1 MDELTGKVA
10 VVTGAASGIGLGLTR
25 AFLAEG
31 MKVVM
36 ADIEEAALD
45 DAVVGLGPDAEV
57 VGVVCDVSDPA
68 QVDGLRDT
76 ALHHFGGAHVV
87 VNNAGVSTGG
97 PAWTHT
103 PEDWEWVLGVN
114 LIGVVNG
121 VRTFTPLFIDQGEGH
136 IVNTASMAGL
146 SSPPFMSVYNVSKH
160 GVVTLSE
167 TLFADLA
174 MVGADGVGV
183 SVLCPGW
190 VKTQIHE
197 AYRNR
202 PATSTAEAQAPSDAA
217 AGMTDVI
224 GGLIAN
230 GLEPDDVAAQVVDA
244 IKTRRFYVI
253 THPEWMPMVT
263 GRTRRIAEGADPGI
277 AGGEESVAAGLG

>member
-121 VRTFTPLFIDQGEGH
+121 VRTFTP
-136 IVNTASMAGL
+136 
-146 SSPPFMSVYNVSKH
+146 
-160 GVVTLSE
+160 
-167 TLFADLA
+167 
-174 MVGADGVGV
+174 
-183 SVLCPGW
+183 
-190 VKTQIHE
+190 
-197 AYRNR
+197 
-202 PATSTAEAQAPSDAA
+202 
-217 AGMTDVI
+217 
-224 GGLIAN
+224 
-230 GLEPDDVAAQVVDA
+230 
-244 IKTRRFYVI
+244 
-253 THPEWMPMVT
+253 
-263 GRTRRIAEGADPGI
+263 
-277 AGGEESVAAGLG
+277 